1 MCAYVCCIFYEAGV
15 SSTTRQLFGLMRQT
29 LLCNSLPIL
38 PARTENGGEGT
49 QSVWR
54 RVTRGVPQSSVLDP
68 IMCVIYINDQPA
80 GMKSYMST
88 CMFADDAKI
97 MSRIRNVEDYNKI
110 GN

>member
-1 MCAYVCCIFYEAGV
+1 MCELKNIGGIRGTLADLMKNYLTGREMRTVVKGV
-15 SSTTRQLFGLMRQT
+15 K
-29 LLCNSLPIL
+29 
-38 PARTENGGEGT
+38 
-49 QSVWR
+49 SVWR

-97 MSRIRNVEDYNKI
+97 MRRIRNVEDYNKI